1 MKFPVQYSYLS
12 SQKILTEEALI
23 RKAQAWR
30 FAREKK
36 IVFTNG
42 CFDLLHLGHVDYL
55 EKASRL
61 GDYLIVALNSDASVR
76 ELKGENRPIIA
87 ESARA
92 RIIAAL
98 EFVDAVTIFDESTPE
113 RLIRAILP
121 DILVKGSDYAPEK
134 VVGAEFVKQNG
145 GELAL
150 IPFLEGYSTTSII
163 EKIKKIS
170 P

>member
-1 MKFPVQYSYLS
+1 MQFPVQYSYLS
-12 SQKILTEEALI
+12 SQKVLTEAELI
-23 RKAQAWR
+23 NKARVWR

-42 CFDLLHLGHVDYL
+42 CFDLLHLGHIDYL

-76 ELKGENRPIIA
+76 ALKGDSRPIIA
-87 ESARA
+87 EGARA

-98 EFVDAVTIFDESTPE
+98 EFVDAVTIFDETTPE

-121 DILVKGSDYAPEK
+121 DILVKGSDYAPER
-134 VVGAEFVKQNG
+134 VAGAEWVKQNG

-150 IPFLEGYSTTSII
+150 IPFLEGYSTTAII
-163 EKIKKIS
+163 EKIKKEK
-170 P
+170 